1 MANFFPSNAL
11 NRSGQAPTIVKTL
24 HQRTFLVMIWC
35 VFESIVNLESLKD
48 GNSINMKQ
56 YCTSMKQFELQA
68 LNLHVALISCFAA
81 NFRTEF
87 VGSTATCVEKVD
99 HSRLE
104 KSTRTAPVTRSPHL
118 HAVKHVLVRALDNYP
133 FPCYEG
139 LLPKS
144 VYSNAS
150 PRKGRIQGALQLAD
164 RVVDNRPSLQIGFW
178 GFLAVLAEY
187 EIFSRNSF
195 AVYVFIPH
203 AHFTHLSWSVVSIL
217 PFSTVEEQ
225 AGCKVATTLTFQQVC
240 HIHCWSHVLA
250 QRLVLA
256 FCRFSCWPW
265 ESSAASLV
273 SSLTAWI
280 AMVLVVVDH
289 GLLLNLCNRGDTLW
303 SKSDV
308 YSKHVWHVSTFN
320 ITWWYQ
326 IMTWSCHYVAT
337 VSFQVFHPSQGFH
350 QLLLHHQSCGQ
361 PSNICVS
368 CTWKLPM
375 GGRLRGAAAVR
386 AAGHWKLLNN
396 HHRCN
401 RRCCTFL
408 GFVGIPIGSGE
419 NWWPCTSWHCRHDF
433 TYIMIIIS
441 YTVFLYNVLCYL
453 IQYYAH
459 TQCKDLHK

>member
-1 MANFFPSNAL
+1 MIHNISTAFRTFQNHLKHVNVKILLKSQLPFVPCFPGVPCRQGSCESPGHASSLSGANRRYTHGAESCIDRLWYWSWTQTIVSWTRHSALLTIFFWMWWHSTPLKHTLFQCHPTGHSWAEINPTSCTCTKNTEQHRAALLANFFPSNAL

-35 VFESIVNLESLKD
+35 IFESIVNLESLKD
-48 GNSINMKQ
+48 GNCINMKQ

-118 HAVKHVLVRALDNYP
+118 HAIKHVLVRALDTYP

-187 EIFSRNSF
+187 EIFSRNLF
-195 AVYVFIPH
+195 AVYVFFPTRTLHTPFLIRCI
-203 AHFTHLSWSVVSIL
+203 VCIL

-280 AMVLVVVDH
+280 AMVL
-289 GLLLNLCNRGDTLW
+289 
-303 SKSDV
+303 
-308 YSKHVWHVSTFN
+308 
-320 ITWWYQ
+320 
-326 IMTWSCHYVAT
+326 
-337 VSFQVFHPSQGFH
+337 
-350 QLLLHHQSCGQ
+350 
-361 PSNICVS
+361 
-368 CTWKLPM
+368 
-375 GGRLRGAAAVR
+375 
-386 AAGHWKLLNN
+386 
-396 HHRCN
+396 
-401 RRCCTFL
+401 
-408 GFVGIPIGSGE
+408 
-419 NWWPCTSWHCRHDF
+419 
-433 TYIMIIIS
+433 
-441 YTVFLYNVLCYL
+441 
-453 IQYYAH
+453 
-459 TQCKDLHK
+459 